1 MLAYE
6 DGSLL
11 HNDLQNYTYYNSILT
26 QIAEQLIAGKKI
38 MLVHTISTDKHKP
51 NTIIKIDKNAE
62 LIELDNNAAQCFL
75 FDVMLEGWLAD

>member
-38 MLVHTISTDKHKP
+38 MLVHTIYTDLYKP
-51 NTIIKIDKNAE
+51 NTILKIDKNAE